1 MFEIS
6 NPRFRNFSQTVMNHR
21 KLSRAIIRLFAVVVF
36 GLHALALTAYAQQ
49 PGTTAAPAPVTPAP
63 SANTPVQGTQP
74 SSTSGAGVAPS
85 ANSPQGQA
93 PAPGANAR
101 PVTPGGQVEQSVQP
115 TTQADQQSR
124 GTQTTPQTQ
133 PQTPQGVGVSSD
145 ILTSDSL
152 PGGPTSPTI
161 QAPQPATNAAP
172 VQTITQ
178 PQGAR
183 RPGRESV
190 PAAAPEQLPAVP
202 SIAPNFRAENPRLPE
217 LGRVG
222 VDIADQR
229 PLALREALEMALAN
243 NKEIEVSRQNVRIA
257 EFDLQGARGVYD
269 PRFSSLSYYERTKTP
284 SSSFLS
290 GGANGAVTQSD
301 FTGTARL
308 EGLVPKYGGGYRVDF
323 SAIRLTTDNQFAA
336 LNPQFPTALTFNYTQ
351 PLLRGFRFD
360 NNRRLIEVAKKNLSL
375 TDAQFRQRTIETIT
389 QVQRAYW
396 DLVFALRNLQIQR
409 DAVRDARTQLE
420 HNKRLVAEGMLAP
433 IDVVAADAQVS
444 GFEQSVYRALEDVTR
459 AENNLKNL
467 IAENRQ
473 SPLWNVSLIPT
484 DSVDIEPPVVS
495 VEDAMTTALQN
506 RPELQQST
514 VAQEINELDQR
525 FYREQTRPQLDL
537 IGSYG
542 VVGLAGTLSEA
553 GTSNPFTAASEL
565 TRQKINEIIA
575 ALPNSGIQTLPAP
588 LPQVFPENLIGGY
601 GQSLA
606 NLGANRYSNFR
617 VGVQIN
623 LPLRNRTAEAQLGR
637 SLVERE
643 RIDTQREQ
651 LEQLIQ
657 VDVRNVLQ
665 LVRTAQSRLRA
676 AAAARAAS
684 EQQYM
689 SEQRRFDA
697 GQSTLFLVLERQTA
711 LTTARGNELRA
722 QTDLNKAIAEL
733 QRATG
738 NSLQANNVVVSVR

>member
-1 MFEIS
+1 MNRRTFNRAVI
-6 NPRFRNFSQTVMNHR
+6 RFILVAAFCWQGAA
-21 KLSRAIIRLFAVVVF
+21 LS
-36 GLHALALTAYAQQ
+36 AYAQQ
-49 PGTTAAPAPVTPAP
+49 PTTTTPPSPAP
-63 SANTPVQGTQP
+63 SANTPVQSAP
-74 SSTSGAGVAPS
+74 PASSSGINIAPS
-85 ANSPQGQA
+85 ANSTQGQA

-101 PVTPGGQVEQSVQP
+101 PVTPAGQTEQSVQP
-115 TTQADQQSR
+115 TTQADQQTR

-133 PQTPQGVGVSSD
+133 PSTPQGGTVSTEIPS
-145 ILTSDSL
+145 SDSL
-152 PGGPTSPTI
+152 PSSLPAGQTI
-161 QAPQPATNAAP
+161 QSPQ
-172 VQTITQ
+172 QTIAPGQIIT
-178 PQGAR
+178 PAQGPR
-183 RPGRESV
+183 PPGRESV
-190 PAAAPEQLPAVP
+190 PAVAPEQLPNVP
-202 SIAPNFRAENPRLPE
+202 EIAPNFHAGQRALPE

-222 VDIADQR
+222 VDMADQR
-229 PLALREALEMALAN
+229 TLALREALEMALAN
-243 NKEIEVSRQNVRIA
+243 NKEIEVARQNVRIA
-257 EFDLQGARGVYD
+257 EFDLLGTRGAYD

-290 GGANGAVTQSD
+290 GGSNGAVTQSD
-301 FTGTARL
+301 YTGTARL
-308 EGLVPKYGGGYRVDF
+308 EGLTPKFGGGYRVDF
-323 SAIRLTTDNQFAA
+323 SAIRLTTDNAFAA
-336 LNPQFPTALTFNYTQ
+336 LNPQYPTALTFNYTQ

-360 NNRRLIEVAKKNLSL
+360 ANRRAIEVAKKNLSL

-396 DLVFALRNLQIQR
+396 DLVYSLRNLQIQR
-409 DAVRDARTQLE
+409 DAVRDARAQLE
-420 HNKRLVAEGMLAP
+420 HNRRLVEEGVLAP

-444 GFEQSVYRALEDVTR
+444 GFEQSVYSALEDVTR

-473 SPLWNVSLIPT
+473 SSLWSVSLIPT
-484 DSVDIEPPVVS
+484 DAVDLEPPAVKLD
-495 VEDAMTTALQN
+495 DALNDALQN
-506 RPELQQST
+506 RPELQQSN
-514 VAQEINELDQR
+514 VAREINALDQR
-525 FYREQTRPQLDL
+525 LFREQTRPQVDL

-542 VVGLAGTLSEA
+542 VVGLAGPLSQTA
-553 GTSNPFTAASEL
+553 SGSNPLANSNADL
-565 TRQKINEIIA
+565 RARINE
-575 ALPNSGIQTLPAP
+575 LSVLNGLAP
-588 LPQVFPENLIGGY
+588 LPPPPVQLPPDNLIGGY
-601 GQSLA
+601 GQSLL

-623 LPLRNRTAEAQLGR
+623 LPLRNRTAQAQLGR
-637 SLVERE
+637 SLVERD
-643 RIDTQREQ
+643 RIDTLREE
-651 LEQLIQ
+651 LEQLIE

-665 LVRTAQSRLRA
+665 LVRTAQSRVRS
-676 AAAARAAS
+676 AAAARSAS

>member
-1 MFEIS
+1 
-6 NPRFRNFSQTVMNHR
+6 MNHR
-21 KLSRAIIRLFAVVVF
+21 KYNRGVIRLIAIFVLLQTGMLVAS
-36 GLHALALTAYAQQ
+36 AQQ
-49 PGTTAAPAPVTPAP
+49 PAAGTPAPAP
-63 SANTPVQGTQP
+63 SANTPVQGAQP
-74 SSTSGAGVAPS
+74 SSTSGVNVAPS
-85 ANSPQGQA
+85 ANAPQGQTI
-93 PAPGANAR
+93 APGANAR
-101 PVTPGGQVEQSVQP
+101 PLTPAGQIEQSVQP
-115 TTQADQQSR
+115 TTQADQQTR
-124 GTQTTPQTQ
+124 GTQTAPVTTPQT
-133 PQTPQGVGVSSD
+133 PLGGGGAAPSSA
-145 ILTSDSL
+145 IPTSDSL
-152 PGGPTSPTI
+152 PSSSTPGGPII
-161 QAPQPATNAAP
+161 QAPQPATAP
-172 VQTITQ
+172 GQIITPAQ
-178 PQGAR
+178 PRA
-183 RPGRESV
+183 PGRESV
-190 PAAAPEQLPAVP
+190 PAPAPQGEVLPAVP
-202 SIAPNFRAENPRLPE
+202 EIAPDFRAANRPLPE

-222 VDIADQR
+222 VDMAEQR
-229 PLALREALEMALAN
+229 PLALREALELALAN

-257 EFDLQGARGVYD
+257 EFDLLGARGAYD
-269 PRFSSLSYYERTKTP
+269 PRFSSFSYYERSKTP

-290 GGANGAVTQSD
+290 GGENGAVTQSD
-301 FTGTARL
+301 YTGTARL
-308 EGLVPKYGGGYRVDF
+308 EGLVPKFGGGYRVDL
-323 SAIRLTTDNQFAA
+323 SAIRLTTDNRFTA
-336 LNPQFPTALTFNYTQ
+336 LNPQFPTALTFSYTQ

-420 HNKRLVAEGMLAP
+420 HNRRLVEEGVLAP

-444 GFEQSVYRALEDVTR
+444 GFEQSVYSALEDVTR

-473 SPLWNVSLIPT
+473 SPLWNVSLIP
-484 DSVDIEPPVVS
+484 VDTVDVEPPAVS
-495 VEDAMTTALQN
+495 LDDAMTAALQN

-514 VAQEINELDQR
+514 VAREINELDQR
-525 FYREQTRPQLDL
+525 YFREQSRPQIDL

-542 VVGLAGTLSEA
+542 VVGLAGDLNAST
-553 GTSNPFTAASEL
+553 GSNPLSATNDQLRE
-565 TRQKINEIIA
+565 RIN
-575 ALPNSGIQTLPAP
+575 LLSQLNGLQPLPAAP
-588 LPQVFPENLIGGY
+588 PQTFPENLIGGY

-606 NLGANRYSNFR
+606 NLAANRYNNFR
-617 VGVQIN
+617 VGVQVN
-623 LPLRNRTAEAQLGR
+623 LPLRNRTAQAQLGR
-637 SLVERE
+637 SLVEGE
-643 RIDTQREQ
+643 RLDTQRQ
-651 LEQLIQ
+651 LLEQLVQ
-657 VDVRNVLQ
+657 VEVRNILQ
-665 LVRTAQSRLRA
+665 LVRTAQSRVRA
-676 AAAARAAS
+676 AAAARSAS